1 MEGGQLNTEDDE
13 VDEDEVALREL
24 PAGRADLEEEEEV
37 EGTGVGVIAE
47 EDEEEDDC

>member
-13 VDEDEVALREL
+13 VGEDEVALREL
-24 PAGRADLEEEEEV
+24 TAGRADLEEEEVEEEV

-47 EDEEEDDC
+47 DEDDC

>member
-13 VDEDEVALREL
+13 VGEDEVALREL
-24 PAGRADLEEEEEV
+24 TAGKADLEEEEEV

-47 EDEEEDDC
+47 DEDDC